1 MWKTL
6 NYEVIGKS
14 HIKAKKV
21 CQDKTFT
28 YQGNGAIV
36 SALADG
42 AGSYEYS
49 DIGAIIAC
57 KSICKFIG
65 DNFDELISIAN
76 ANEVIYKIVNCVV
89 EELEKKANE
98 MQCGK
103 EQLSSTLL
111 CVAIKNDDVIVFHVG
126 DGLIAGLKNGE
137 LKTLTMPDNGEFANA
152 TYFITSPRAFEKARL
167 LKGKTNGFQGFALMS
182 DGSTASLYNKK
193 LQKPAFAIAKLII
206 GLQYTFQ
213 SSYLDTVKY
222 LMDYEIHERTTDD
235 CSIALIANNELN
247 LNDFNMLSKKEKCKL
262 FDVKLNTKDVSLNER
277 FSILKY
283 TSQTKELL
291 DISKYIN
298 LSKRKTLYRLKS
310 LAKLGMI
317 QRNKDEF
324 TSSII

>member
-28 YQGNGAIV
+28 YNQNGAIV

-65 DNFDELISIAN
+65 DNFDELISISN
-76 ANEVIYKIVNCVV
+76 ANEVITKIVNHVV
-89 EELEKKANE
+89 ADIEAKADE
-98 MQCGK
+98 MQCDK
-103 EQLSSTLL
+103 DKLSSTLL

-167 LKGKTNGFQGFALMS
+167 LKCNTLGFEGFALMS
-182 DGSTASLYNKK
+182 DGSSASLYNKK
-193 LQKPAFAIAKLII
+193 LQKPAHAIAKLII
-206 GLQYTFQ
+206 GLQYTF
-213 SSYLDTVKY
+213 SNAYLETVKY

-235 CSIALIANNELN
+235 CSIALIANNELSMD
-247 LNDFNMLSKKEKCKL
+247 DFNMLSKKEKCKL
-262 FDVKLNTKDVSLNER
+262 FDVKLNAKDSTLIER
-277 FSILKY
+277 FNILKY
-283 TSQTKELL
+283 TKETKDLL
-291 DISKYIN
+291 DIAKYIG

-317 QRNKDEF
+317 ERNKDEF
-324 TSSII
+324 TSSRI

>member
-28 YQGNGAIV
+28 YKDNNVIV

-42 AGSYEYS
+42 AGSYEFS
-49 DIGAIIAC
+49 DVGAIIAC
-57 KSICKFIG
+57 KSISKFIG
-65 DNFDELISIAN
+65 DNFDELINISN
-76 ANEVIYKIVNCVV
+76 ANEVITRIVNHVV
-89 EELEKKANE
+89 ADIENKAEEMHCEKEK
-98 MQCGK
+98 
-103 EQLSSTLL
+103 LSSTLL
-111 CVAIKNDDVIVFHVG
+111 CVAIKNEDVMVFHVG

-152 TYFITSPRAFEKARL
+152 TYFITSPRAYEKARL
-167 LKGKTNGFQGFALMS
+167 LKGKTTGFQGFALMS
-182 DGSTASLYNKK
+182 DGSSASLYNKK
-193 LQKPAFAIAKLII
+193 LQKPTNAIAKLIV
-206 GLQYTFQ
+206 GLQFTFPQ
-213 SSYLDTVKY
+213 LYLDTVKY

-235 CSIALIANNELN
+235 CSIALIASNEIAREEF
-247 LNDFNMLSKKEKCKL
+247 DSFPKKDKCKL
-262 FDVKLNTKDVSLNER
+262 FDVKLNTKDSSIDER
-277 FSILKY
+277 FNILKY
-283 TSQTKELL
+283 TKETKELL

-317 QRNKDEF
+317 ERNKDEF
-324 TSSII
+324 TSSIK

>member
-28 YQGNGAIV
+28 YNQNGAIV

-65 DNFDELISIAN
+65 DNFDELISISN
-76 ANEVIYKIVNCVV
+76 ANEVITKIVNHVV
-89 EELEKKANE
+89 ADIEAKADE
-98 MQCGK
+98 MQCDK
-103 EQLSSTLL
+103 DKLSSTLL

-167 LKGKTNGFQGFALMS
+167 LKGKTLGFEGFALMS
-182 DGSTASLYNKK
+182 DGSSASLYNKK
-193 LQKPAFAIAKLII
+193 LQKPAHAIAKLII
-206 GLQYTFQ
+206 GLQYTF
-213 SSYLDTVKY
+213 SNAYLETVKY

-235 CSIALIANNELN
+235 CSIALIANNELSMD
-247 LNDFNMLSKKEKCKL
+247 DFNMLSKKEKCKL
-262 FDVKLNTKDVSLNER
+262 FDVKLNAKDSTLIER
-277 FSILKY
+277 FNILKY
-283 TSQTKELL
+283 TKETKDLL
-291 DISKYIN
+291 DIAKYIG

-317 QRNKDEF
+317 ERNKDEF

>member
-28 YQGNGAIV
+28 YKENGAIV

-65 DNFDELISIAN
+65 DNFDELINMSN
-76 ANEVIYKIVNCVV
+76 ANEVIYKIVNRVV

-152 TYFITSPRAFEKARL
+152 TYFITSPRAYEKARL

-213 SSYLDTVKY
+213 TSYLDTVKY

-262 FDVKLNTKDVSLNER
+262 FDVKLNTKDASLNER

-291 DISKYIN
+291 DIAKYIN

-324 TSSII
+324 TSSIL

>member
-21 CQDKTFT
+21 CQDKTFS
-28 YQGNGAIV
+28 YNQNGVIV

-42 AGSYEYS
+42 AGSYEFS
-49 DIGAIIAC
+49 DVGAIIAC
-57 KSICKFIG
+57 KSICKYIAE
-65 DNFDELISIAN
+65 NFDELINISN
-76 ANEVIYKIVNCVV
+76 ANEVITKIVNHVV
-89 EELEKKANE
+89 DDIENKASEMNCDKEK
-98 MQCGK
+98 
-103 EQLSSTLL
+103 LSSTLL
-111 CVAIKNDDVIVFHVG
+111 CVAIKNDDVMVFHVG

-167 LKGKTNGFQGFALMS
+167 LKGKTTGFQGFALMS
-182 DGSTASLYNKK
+182 DGSSASLYNKK

-206 GLQYTFQ
+206 GLQYTF
-213 SSYLDTVKY
+213 STAYLDTVKY

-235 CSIALIANNELN
+235 CSIALIASNYIDEAT
-247 LNDFNMLSKKEKCKL
+247 FNQLSKKEKCKL
-262 FDVKLNTKDVSLNER
+262 FDIKLNSKDSSLQER
-277 FSILKY
+277 FNILKY
-283 TSQTKELL
+283 TSTTKELL
-291 DISKYIN
+291 DIAKFIN

-317 QRNKDEF
+317 ERNKDQF

>member
-6 NYEVIGKS
+6 NYEVVGKS

-28 YQGNGAIV
+28 YKENNTVV

-49 DIGAIIAC
+49 DVGAIIAC
-57 KSICKFIG
+57 KSICKYLG
-65 DNFDELISIAN
+65 DNFDELINISN
-76 ANEVIYKIVNCVV
+76 ANEVITKIVNHVLTDIEAKA
-89 EELEKKANE
+89 EE
-98 MQCGK
+98 MHCGK

-111 CVAIKNDDVIVFHVG
+111 CVAIKNEDVMVFHVG

-152 TYFITSPRAFEKARL
+152 TYFITSSRAYEKARL
-167 LKGKTNGFQGFALMS
+167 LKGKTTGFEGFALMS

-193 LQKPAFAIAKLII
+193 LQKPANAIAKLIV
-206 GLQYTFQ
+206 GLQFTFPQ
-213 SSYLDTVKY
+213 MYLDTVKY

-235 CSIALIANNELN
+235 CSIALIASDNITQEQF
-247 LNDFNMLSKKEKCKL
+247 DAFPKKDKCKL
-262 FDVKLNTKDVSLNER
+262 FDVKLNTKDVSIQER
-277 FSILKY
+277 FAILKY

-291 DISKYIN
+291 DISKHIN

-317 QRNKDEF
+317 SRNKDEF

>member
-28 YQGNGAIV
+28 YTQNNLVV

-57 KSICKFIG
+57 KSICKYIG
-65 DNFDELISIAN
+65 DNFDELINISN
-76 ANEVIYKIVNCVV
+76 ANEVITMIVNHVV
-89 EELEKKANE
+89 EEIVAKADE
-98 MQCGK
+98 MNCDK
-103 EQLSSTLL
+103 DKLSSTLL

-167 LKGKTNGFQGFALMS
+167 LKGKTTGFQGFALMS
-182 DGSTASLYNKK
+182 DGSSASLYNKK
-193 LQKPAFAIAKLII
+193 LQRPAHAIAKLIM
-206 GLQYTFQ
+206 GLQYTYE
-213 SSYLDTVKY
+213 SMYLDTVKY

-235 CSIALIANNELN
+235 CSIALIADNNLT
-247 LNDFNMLSKKEKCKL
+247 LDDFNMMPKKEKCKL
-262 FDVKLNTKDVSLNER
+262 FDVKLNAKDASLEER
-277 FSILKY
+277 FNILKY
-283 TSQTKELL
+283 TSQTKDLL
-291 DISKYIN
+291 DIAKYIG

>member
-6 NYEVIGKS
+6 NYEVVGKS

-28 YQGNGAIV
+28 YKENGAIV

-57 KSICKFIG
+57 KSISKYIG
-65 DNFDELISIAN
+65 DNFDELISISN
-76 ANEVIYKIVNCVV
+76 ANEAITKIVNHVV
-89 EELEKKANE
+89 ADLEKKADE
-98 MQCGK
+98 MQCDK
-103 EQLSSTLL
+103 DKLSSTLL

-152 TYFITSPRAFEKARL
+152 TYFITSPRAYEKARL
-167 LKGKTNGFQGFALMS
+167 LKGKTTGFQGFALMS
-182 DGSTASLYNKK
+182 DGSSASLYNKK

-206 GLQYTFQ
+206 GLQYTF
-213 SSYLDTVKY
+213 SNAYLETVKY

-235 CSIALIANNELN
+235 CSIALIACNN
-247 LNDFNMLSKKEKCKL
+247 LNMDDFNMLSKKEKCKL
-262 FDVKLNTKDVSLNER
+262 FDVKLNAKDASLIER
-277 FSILKY
+277 FNILKY
-283 TSQTKELL
+283 TTETKDLL
-291 DISKYIN
+291 DIAKYIG

-317 QRNKDEF
+317 ERNKDEF

>member
-28 YQGNGAIV
+28 YKENGAIV

-65 DNFDELISIAN
+65 DNFDELISISN
-76 ANEVIYKIVNCVV
+76 ANEVITKIVNHVV
-89 EELEKKANE
+89 ADIEKKADE
-98 MQCGK
+98 MQCDK
-103 EQLSSTLL
+103 DKLSSTLL
-111 CVAIKNDDVIVFHVG
+111 CVAIKNSDVIVFHVG

-167 LKGKTNGFQGFALMS
+167 LKGKTSGFQGFALMS
-182 DGSTASLYNKK
+182 DGSSASLYNKK

-206 GLQYTFQ
+206 GLQYTF
-213 SSYLDTVKY
+213 SNAYLETVKY

-235 CSIALIANNELN
+235 CSIALIANNELS
-247 LNDFNMLSKKEKCKL
+247 LEEFNMLSKKEKCKL
-262 FDVKLNTKDVSLNER
+262 FDVKLNAKDSTLIER
-277 FSILKY
+277 FNILKY
-283 TSQTKELL
+283 TKETKDLL
-291 DISKYIN
+291 DIAKYIG

-317 QRNKDEF
+317 ERNKDEF

>member
-28 YQGNGAIV
+28 YKENDTVV

-49 DIGAIIAC
+49 DVGAIIAC
-57 KSICKFIG
+57 KSICKYIG
-65 DNFDELISIAN
+65 DNFDELISISN
-76 ANEVIYKIVNCVV
+76 ANEVITKIVNHVLADIDAKAV
-89 EELEKKANE
+89 EMN
-98 MQCGK
+98 CGK

-111 CVAIKNDDVIVFHVG
+111 CVAIKNEDVMVFHVG

-152 TYFITSPRAFEKARL
+152 TYFITSPRAYEKARL
-167 LKGKTNGFQGFALMS
+167 LKGKTTGFEGFALMS
-182 DGSTASLYNKK
+182 DGSSASLYNKK
-193 LQKPAFAIAKLII
+193 LQKPANAIAKLIV
-206 GLQYTFQ
+206 GLQFTFPQ
-213 SSYLDTVKY
+213 LYLDTVKY

-235 CSIALIANNELN
+235 CSIALIASDN
-247 LNDFNMLSKKEKCKL
+247 LTKEQFDSIPKKDKCKL
-262 FDVKLNTKDVSLNER
+262 FDVKINTKDASLNER

-283 TSQTKELL
+283 TSQTKDLM

-317 QRNKDEF
+317 QRSKDEF
-324 TSSII
+324 TSSIK

>member
-28 YQGNGAIV
+28 YNQNGAIV

-57 KSICKFIG
+57 KSISKFIG
-65 DNFDELISIAN
+65 DNFDELINISN
-76 ANEVIYKIVNCVV
+76 ANEVIYKIVNHVV
-89 EELEKKANE
+89 NDIENKANE
-98 MQCGK
+98 MHCEK
-103 EQLSSTLL
+103 EKLSSTLL
-111 CVAIKNDDVIVFHVG
+111 CVAIKNDDVMVFHVG

-167 LKGKTNGFQGFALMS
+167 LKGKTTGFQGFALMS
-182 DGSTASLYNKK
+182 DGSSASLYNKK
-193 LQKPAFAIAKLII
+193 LQKPANAIAKLII
-206 GLQYTFQ
+206 GLQYTFPQ
-213 SSYLDTVKY
+213 SYIDTVKY
-222 LMDYEIHERTTDD
+222 LMEYEIHERTTDD
-235 CSIALIANNELN
+235 CSIALIASNNLTNEQF
-247 LNDFNMLSKKEKCKL
+247 DMLSKKEKCKL
-262 FDVKLNTKDVSLNER
+262 FDVKLNTKDSSLNER

-283 TSQTKELL
+283 TSTTKDLL

-317 QRNKDEF
+317 DRKKDEF
-324 TSSII
+324 TSSIL